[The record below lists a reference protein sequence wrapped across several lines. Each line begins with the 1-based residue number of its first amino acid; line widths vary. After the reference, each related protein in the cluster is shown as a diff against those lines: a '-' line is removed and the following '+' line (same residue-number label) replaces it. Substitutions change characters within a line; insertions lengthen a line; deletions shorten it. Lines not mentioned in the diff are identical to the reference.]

1 MPALARKLR
10 LHDYFALAFGT
21 MIGTGWLVLMD
32 DWLGRGGPAG
42 AALAF
47 AIGGVILLPVG
58 YVYGQWVRR
67 LPDAAGE
74 AAYTAQVF
82 PPIVS
87 YFTGWMM
94 LLAYFIVCPWEAVA
108 LGKIAAYIFPSLDTF
123 ELYRVAGQPVFLTR
137 LVLGILL
144 TLLLATINYRGIRL
158 SANFQKIM
166 TSMVLLIFLALV
178 GISAFRGAPVNFHP
192 VFRTTPFLS
201 ILLALQIVP
210 YFMTGFE
217 SVPKYAE
224 EANPDFR
231 QKSYMSAI
239 GLALGVG
246 AGFYALCILA
256 VAFIAPWPS
265 LLGARFA
272 TAIAFEH
279 GLGRHWIVQLILVM
293 ALFGLFQCFNGNF
306 AASTRLLFAYARR
319 GTVAPRFAAVHAVFA
334 TPSVAVIGIT
344 VGTLLG
350 LLLGDA
356 ILVPITEVG
365 SMASALGWLA
375 ACLSFWLVARRPTRP
390 TLLPSESQDR
400 AASPVSAPHH
410 PEPGAASRPV
420 PTPQHTDPV
429 SAAGPVAATEHPES
443 DTAALLQAPR
453 IGTLI
458 LTALGILVSFL
469 LLLMKLLPVF
479 PGHFTHTEW
488 LALALWLLLGAIL
501 RRRQPST

>member
-21 MIGTGWLVLMD
+21 MIGTGWLLLMD

-42 AALAF
+42 AALGF
-47 AIGGVILLPVG
+47 AIGGIILLPVG
-58 YVYGQWVRR
+58 YVYGQWVKR

-108 LGKIAAYIFPSLDTF
+108 IGKIVAYIFPWLDSF
-123 ELYRVAGQPVFLTR
+123 ELYRVAGQPVFLPR
-137 LVLGILL
+137 LVLGIAL
-144 TLLLATINYRGIRL
+144 TLLLAVINYRGVRL
-158 SANFQKIM
+158 SASFQKAM
-166 TSMVLLIFLALV
+166 SSMVLLIFLALV
-178 GISAFRGAPVNFHP
+178 WFSVSRGATANLQP
-192 VFRTTPFLS
+192 VFRGSPLLS
-201 ILLALQIVP
+201 ILLTLQIVP

-231 QKSYMSAI
+231 NQNYMHAI

-246 AGFYALCILA
+246 AFFYAVCILA
-256 VAFIAPWPS
+256 VGYIAPWQS
-265 LLGARFA
+265 LLGKRFA

-279 GLGRHWIVQLILVM
+279 GLGKHWPVQLILVM

-306 AASTRLLFAYARR
+306 AAATRLLFAYARR
-319 GTVAPRFAAVHAVFA
+319 GTVAPRFAAVHEKFL
-334 TPSVAVIGIT
+334 TPSVAVVGIT

-350 LLLGDA
+350 LLLGDS

-375 ACLSFWLVARRPTRP
+375 TCASFWIV
-390 TLLPSESQDR
+390 
-400 AASPVSAPHH
+400 
-410 PEPGAASRPV
+410 EPRV
-420 PTPQHTDPV
+420 R
-429 SAAGPVAATEHPES
+429 
-443 DTAALLQAPR
+443 LR
-453 IGTLI
+453 LI
-458 LTALGILVSFL
+458 TTLGICVSL
-469 LLLMKLLPVF
+469 LLLFMKLLPAV
-479 PGHFTHTEW
+479 PGHFTQAEW
-488 LALALWLLLGAIL
+488 IALAIWLLLGAVL
-501 RRRQPST
+501 HRRPSRAPL